1 MHCGWGRGTPALKG
15 PLSWLDVLRAGLL
28 PPAAFP
34 AAGSTQFLISTNGR
48 KGGSRQQPAR
58 AYTYLNEP
66 LGHQSLIDYFLM
78 PLSLY
83 NCCTSHFNLF
93 LHNKTLATSHALM
106 LVTLRDDLLQPMPE
120 PSPPPPPAP
129 AAATAI
135 AGEKGKP
142 VPLCAR

>member
-1 MHCGWGRGTPALKG
+1 
-15 PLSWLDVLRAGLL
+15 
-28 PPAAFP
+28 
-34 AAGSTQFLISTNGR
+34 
-48 KGGSRQQPAR
+48 
-58 AYTYLNEP
+58 
-66 LGHQSLIDYFLM
+66 M